1 MSIPAL
7 IINAAHASGSELALE
22 FLGAINVGVSLPSSI
37 NVSTSSLSTPTASSF
52 ALIVASGAENHA
64 YENLTDSDG
73 NSYTRHVDADADE
86 YATIHGMNAEVTSMP
101 STLNFSAGG
110 NRLALGVYALSGASS
125 LTPAATDTVGPNAS
139 QPFNI
144 SLSTQ
149 VGDVCVVVMG
159 NLDDASVADGSIT
172 HITTNDSEDWDFE
185 VGGVCQARGGSTIA
199 TGTTTNITVTH
210 GTSGQGAVVAAAW
223 R

>member
-7 IINAAHASGSELALE
+7 MINAAHASSSELALE
-22 FLGAINVGVSLPSSI
+22 FLGAINQGTGLSASV

-52 ALIVASGAENHA
+52 ALIVAAGAENGM
-64 YENLTDSDG
+64 YENLTDADG
-73 NSYTRHVDADADE
+73 NSYTRHLGIEADE

-110 NRLALGVYALSGASS
+110 NRLAFGVYALSGASS
-125 LTPAATDTVGPNAS
+125 LTPAATDTVGPNDS
-139 QPFNI
+139 QPYNV
-144 SLSTQ
+144 SMSTQ

-159 NLDDASVADGSIT
+159 NLDDTTGDIT
-172 HITTNDSEDWDFE
+172 HDSSSIEDWDLAP
-185 VGGVCQARGGSTIA
+185 GGACQGRGGSTTA
-199 TGTTTNITVTH
+199 TGTTTSITVTH

>member
-1 MSIPAL
+1 MSIPSL
-7 IINAAHASGSELALE
+7 MINAAHASSSGLALE
-22 FLGAINVGVSLPSSI
+22 FLGAINQGAGLSASV

-52 ALIVASGAENHA
+52 ALIVASGAENGR
-64 YENLTDSDG
+64 YDNLTDADG
-73 NSYTRHVDADADE
+73 NSYTRHVGIEADE

-101 STLNFSAGG
+101 STLNFSGG
-110 NRLALGVYALSGASS
+110 GERIAFGVYALSGVSS
-125 LTPAATDTVGPNAS
+125 LTPAVTDTVGPNAS
-139 QPFNI
+139 QPYNV
-144 SLSTQ
+144 SMSTQ

-159 NLDDASVADGSIT
+159 NLDDTTVGSGDVTHNSTSV
-172 HITTNDSEDWDFE
+172 EDWDFN
-185 VGGVCQARGGSTIA
+185 VGGVCHARGGSTIA